1 MNTTELLERLVSN
14 PSDYTIEDNG
24 TEYRLY
30 EQSKPYNLF
39 YARHTEFK
47 HTLNCLYTLKT
58 LLGKE
63 VTAEYIDNVS
73 SFFGMVVSVCAYSCN
88 YKLEKLMNN
97 EYIKSDRYELTDL
110 EKQIVITYY
119 ISIPKEVQSAGTDSE
134 GCFYNSV
141 CYGQV

>member
-1 MNTTELLERLVSN
+1 MDTTELLERLVSN
-14 PSDYTIEDNG
+14 PSNYTIEGNDS
-24 TEYRLY
+24 EYRLY
-30 EQSKPYNLF
+30 EQGKQYSIF
-39 YARHTEFK
+39 WARHTEFK

-73 SFFGMVVSVCAYSCN
+73 SFFSMVVSVCTYSCN

-119 ISIPKEVQSAGTDSE
+119 ISIPKEIKSAGEDSE
-134 GCFYNSV
+134 GYSYNSV
-141 CYGQV
+141 EYSQV

>member
-14 PSDYTIEDNG
+14 PSNYTIEGNDS
-24 TEYRLY
+24 EYRLY
-30 EQSKPYNLF
+30 EQGKKYSICW
-39 YARHTEFK
+39 ARHTEFK
-47 HTLNCLYTLKT
+47 HILNCLYTLKT

-73 SFFGMVVSVCAYSCN
+73 SFFGMVESVCTYSCN

-119 ISIPKEVQSAGTDSE
+119 ISIPKEIKSAGEDSE
-134 GCFYNSV
+134 GCSYNSV
-141 CYGQV
+141 EYSQV

>member
-14 PSDYTIEDNG
+14 PSDYTVEDNG
-24 TEYRLY
+24 SEYRLY

-39 YARHTEFK
+39 CARHIEFR
-47 HTLNCLYTLKT
+47 HILNCLYTLKT

-63 VTAEYIDNVS
+63 VTTDYIDNVS
-73 SFFGMVVSVCAYSCN
+73 SFFSMVESVCTYSCN

-119 ISIPKEVQSAGTDSE
+119 ISIPKEIKSAGEDSE
-134 GCFYNSV
+134 GCSYNAVEYS
-141 CYGQV
+141 QV